1 MRRSHQLLCLW
12 SVDMGTRGRTDVFDG
27 EETKWAHWSVFMKA
41 YGSAQPVGE
50 MMTTAE
56 TSRGPLYVVVATA
69 GERQQSNQL
78 HYILAPVMKQYPL
91 TEAANS
97 CAGEGMA
104 AWRKLVTVHES
115 SVKSMVAGQL
125 LRLLIWN
132 LAGEL
137 EARLAP
143 IARDVC

>member
-1 MRRSHQLLCLW
+1 MR
-12 SVDMGTRGRTDVFDG
+12 TRGRTDVFDG

-41 YGSAQPVGE
+41 YGSVLTQPVGE

-56 TSRGPLYVVVATA
+56 TSRGPLYVVVVTA
-69 GERQQSNQL
+69 GERQQSDQL
-78 HYILAPVMKQYPL
+78 YCILAPVVKQQPL
-91 TEAANS
+91 AEAANS
-97 CAGEGMA
+97 CAGEGMV

-115 SVKSMVAGQL
+115 AVKSMVAGQL

-132 LAGEL
+132 FAGEV